1 VSVAYSLFPQ
11 SYFHYQAYDHRMVH
25 NSPSPQRACVCN
37 ATVGISD
44 KCKTLT
50 PMKHTQQKLMFSFAE
65 QIKFWAIHIELWVS
79 LHFRS
84 EGIHFSFQEEEF
96 RVAPK
101 NHRLTIA

>member
-1 VSVAYSLFPQ
+1 
-11 SYFHYQAYDHRMVH
+11 
-25 NSPSPQRACVCN
+25 VCN

-50 PMKHTQQKLMFSFAE
+50 PIKHTQQKLMFSFAE
-65 QIKFWAIHIELWVS
+65 HIKLWVS

-84 EGIHFSFQEEEF
+84 EGLHFSCQEEEF

-101 NHRLTIA
+101 NYRLSHNHTIKFGWESEKSLTEFYFLIARSD

>member
-1 VSVAYSLFPQ
+1 MRV
-11 SYFHYQAYDHRMVH
+11 
-25 NSPSPQRACVCN
+25 N

-50 PMKHTQQKLMFSFAE
+50 PIKHTQQKLMFSFAE
-65 QIKFWAIHIELWVS
+65 HIKLWVS

-84 EGIHFSFQEEEF
+84 EGLHFSCQEEEF

-101 NHRLTIA
+101 NYRLTIA